1 MFKPRR
7 TSWLNP
13 ASEHLFDA
21 GYRDLD
27 YTYDPPRQDY
37 EPGRLMRLSKKR
49 KGEVIGAVN
58 QRFQPVPQKTFTITS
73 DETNG
78 VFHRHIC
85 DYDSVSGV
93 FIWLN
98 RDPIGEKGSINL
110 YLFCFD
116 NALDIIDLFGLDTY
130 KCNRKLG
137 GGPPLPPLDPLSHT
151 FTFTT
156 GANGAVNNTYS
167 WGNSANTHGWNYNQP
182 EDMSAASEA
191 LGNGDATKIG
201 NSSFD
206 PFVNQ
211 AFNDLNKPENE
222 HANWGVCNNCKSE
235 ANNLAN
241 LAHSLQNAAQNPPA
255 SLLNPPY
262 DTGNVNAPP
271 SSASSPSTCN

>member
-1 MFKPRR
+1 MVANHPSGF
-7 TSWLNP
+7 
-13 ASEHLFDA
+13 FDLA
-21 GYRDLD
+21 AA
-27 YTYDPPRQDY
+27 PRQPLAVTTWPTSPRKTRVGFFRHRSSGQTSSRRRCRSMFT
-37 EPGRLMRLSKKR
+37 PGSRAC
-49 KGEVIGAVN
+49 GY
-58 QRFQPVPQKTFTITS
+58 KT
-73 DETNG
+73 
-78 VFHRHIC
+78 
-85 DYDSVSGV
+85 VSGRHE
-93 FIWLN
+93 WLN